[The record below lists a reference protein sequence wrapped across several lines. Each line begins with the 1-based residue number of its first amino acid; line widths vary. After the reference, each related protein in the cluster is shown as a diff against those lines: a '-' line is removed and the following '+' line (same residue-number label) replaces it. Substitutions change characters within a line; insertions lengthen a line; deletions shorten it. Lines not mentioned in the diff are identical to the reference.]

1 MTTGINKVIL
11 IGHLGKAPEI
21 KTLNDGVRL
30 CNLSLAT
37 SERWTNKQTGQAQ
50 EHTEWHRLVLS
61 DRLAEI
67 AEKYLQKGSK
77 IYIEGKLRTRKWQ
90 NQLGQEQYTTEVRVA
105 QLQILSSRAQEATK
119 TAEDYS
125 KAVSPVQPVSPVQ
138 QVSPTITKHTTYP
151 TDVND
156 IDLDDW
162 DDIPVLRLFVMAP
175 YL

>member
-67 AEKYLQKGSK
+67 AEKYLQKGSMQEPVK
-77 IYIEGKLRTRKWQ
+77 SHTMDGDNFPAVTI
-90 NQLGQEQYTTEVRVA
+90 QLPLFNEQYVA
-105 QLQILSSRAQEATK
+105 GRLIDNMVKMDYPRHKLQI
-119 TAEDYS
+119 
-125 KAVSPVQPVSPVQ
+125 
-138 QVSPTITKHTTYP
+138 QVLDDSTDETLDITKQKVKQSTLP
-151 TDVND
+151 T
-156 IDLDDW
+156 
-162 DDIPVLRLFVMAP
+162 
-175 YL
+175 